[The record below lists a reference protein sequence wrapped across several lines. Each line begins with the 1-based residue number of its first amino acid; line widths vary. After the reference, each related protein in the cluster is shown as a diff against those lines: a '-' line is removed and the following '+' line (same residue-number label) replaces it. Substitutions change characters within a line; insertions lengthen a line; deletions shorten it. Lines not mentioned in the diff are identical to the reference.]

1 MLPCLTPEGNAGPQG
16 HPTRGGDPTYGGTG
30 QGKFMASR
38 PNLFPWG
45 ATRQSHKQRPV
56 TPVVVVTVV
65 EVQQL
70 QQRVK

>member
-1 MLPCLTPEGNAGPQG
+1 
-16 HPTRGGDPTYGGTG
+16 
-30 QGKFMASR
+30 MAFR
-38 PNLFPWG
+38 PNLFLWV

-56 TPVVVVTVV
+56 TPVVAVTVV